1 MVCEE
6 SNEKLIKRLKD
17 KINDGIYSIG
27 EQVVPQVFRKLSMV
41 NGEINIEEI
50 TIQGKFRTHVSTF
63 LHNFNLHI

>member
-17 KINDGIYSIG
+17 KSNDAMYRIG

-50 TIQGKFRTHVSTF
+50 TIQGKFRTNMHFSAQF
-63 LHNFNLHI
+63 